1 MVKWFIGARFAA
13 FLLTRNSS
21 FTTRKTRTECFRTRV
36 SYKAFIACCICF
48 MQTAMNEWKHE
59 WHSLVHTAL
68 RTPGTHSSHVR
79 VVEGEGEGERRGFG
93 FATSSDHDILLL
105 GYRSATWIHM
115 RLSSFL
121 ALYIQTMYNAETVL
135 TDRQNSSFEI
145 VRWLFLEH

>member
-36 SYKAFIACCICF
+36 SYIASFIACCICF

-59 WHSLVHTAL
+59 WRSLAHTSL

-79 VVEGEGEGERRGFG
+79 GGGGGGGLVLQHHL
-93 FATSSDHDILLL
+93 TMT
-105 GYRSATWIHM
+105 Y
-115 RLSSFL
+115 SFL
-121 ALYIQTMYNAETVL
+121 AIGQQHEFTCGWLVPLLCTSRQCTMQRLYSLTVRTVRSKL
-135 TDRQNSSFEI
+135 YVDYSWSINS
-145 VRWLFLEH
+145 